1 MLKKKYKG
9 KKRWMGCTF
18 PVFNNTCPFFSYS
31 IVTPSGPACELAC
44 RLTNDPFK
52 AKKRKCLSEMVLDAR
67 NLGWIC
73 TKSWDGSFNFPSDIS
88 LPIIL
93 HFFMLYQTCKL
104 DILKYPHKSSKQE
117 LKP

>member
-1 MLKKKYKG
+1 MFFAKG
-9 KKRWMGCTF
+9 
-18 PVFNNTCPFFSYS
+18 CPFYSYS
-31 IVTPSGPACELAC
+31 MVTASGPARVVAY
-44 RLTNDPFK
+44 RLTKELFK

-104 DILKYPHKSSKQE
+104 DILKYPHESSKQE